1 MNRINL
7 IILACVL
14 VSVVVWIADSDGL
27 NTGFLAFSTNNL
39 LSGKVW
45 TLVTSLFLHAD
56 ILHLGG
62 NMIVLY
68 AFGNALEKEVGA
80 GKTMLAFF
88 LGGILALLFGVLY
101 YPLDAYLVGAS
112 AAIFTLAA
120 VVMLVKPLKFSF
132 LFFMP
137 LGLVALVYIIYNV
150 IAVQNG
156 LEGNVAYFS
165 HVVGFAVGIPL
176 GVKWTKN
183 LVRNLFATLGL
194 FALYFFTV
202 LVLVPYLLGL
212 LGL

>member
-1 MNRINL
+1 
-7 IILACVL
+7 
-14 VSVVVWIADSDGL
+14 
-27 NTGFLAFSTNNL
+27 
-39 LSGKVW
+39 
-45 TLVTSLFLHAD
+45 
-56 ILHLGG
+56 
-62 NMIVLY
+62 MIFLY

-183 LVRNLFATLGL
+183 LVRNLFVTLGL
-194 FALYFFTV
+194 LLMYFFTI
-202 LVLVPYLLGL
+202 LVLVPYLQGL
-212 LGL
+212 LGLWTLLSHSIM

>member
-1 MNRINL
+1 
-7 IILACVL
+7 

-39 LSGKVW
+39 RSGKVW

-62 NMIVLY
+62 NMIFLY

-101 YPLDAYLVGAS
+101 YPLDAYLIGAS

-183 LVRNLFATLGL
+183 LVRNLFVTLGL
-194 FALYFFTV
+194 LLMYFFTI
-202 LVLVPYLLGL
+202 LVLVPYLQGL
-212 LGL
+212 LGLWTLLSHSIM

>member
-62 NMIVLY
+62 NMIFLY

-80 GKTMLAFF
+80 GKTLLAFF

-112 AAIFTLAA
+112 AEIFTLAA

-137 LGLVALVYIIYNV
+137 LGLVALIYIIYNV

-156 LEGNVAYFS
+156 WEGNVAYFS

-176 GVKWTKN
+176 GMKWTKH
-183 LVRNLFATLGL
+183 LVRNLVVTLGL
-194 FALYFFTV
+194 LVLYFFTA

-212 LGL
+212 LGV